1 MNADSIVKN
10 DSWIFPEQSDTPDG
24 SQPVPI
30 LLKVFSYQEEIKK
43 NVTVKEFV
51 NQLTKVMKDIEA
63 RMRMLCINNR
73 KI

>member
-1 MNADSIVKN
+1 MFA
-10 DSWIFPEQSDTPDG
+10 PDG